1 MTSAERHNTSGRGG
15 AVAPMR
21 NWSFWEWIA
30 YATLAMAAAIE
41 AAEGGLKGAPTLA
54 AKMPTILPSEIMS
67 FVPLGLV
74 VFSTFL
80 LLIRHWLTQAKRIR
94 IPTRI
99 KLQFNYANED
109 PDKIESTKPI
119 SHSLN
124 SNLPWLIRRQGRI
137 VASLVACAVAYLLTM
152 GLPHDL
158 NLLIAYNVGVGVYL
172 VLTLALMRRASP
184 EDAAELSRRVEPNN
198 LLVLIVVNALSVAS
212 LVGVA
217 AMLNHPNGR
226 PRWVVNL
233 HMTTSLLAIILSWLL
248 AHIYFG
254 LHYMRLYYDDAMIG
268 GKLSYQ
274 KGLEFP
280 QRETADFWDFMYYS
294 FTIAMCYSTSD
305 VSVTSVKIRHV
316 TLVHAI
322 FSSLFFTVIIGFT
335 VNIILNV
342 T

>member
-1 MTSAERHNTSGRGG
+1 MTSAERHKASGL
-15 AVAPMR
+15 APMR

-54 AKMPTILPSEIMS
+54 AKLPTILPPEIMS

-80 LLIRHWLTQAKRIR
+80 LLIQHWLTQPKWMR
-94 IPTRI
+94 IPEKI
-99 KLQFNYANED
+99 KSQINYANQD
-109 PDKIESTKPI
+109 PDTIESIKPI
-119 SHSLN
+119 SHSLS

-137 VASLVACAVAYLLTM
+137 IASLVASAIAYLLTM
-152 GLPHDL
+152 GLPGEL
-158 NLLIAYNVGVGVYL
+158 NLLITYNIGVGVYL

-184 EDAAELSRRVEPNN
+184 EDAAELACHSEPNN
-198 LLVLIVVNALSVAS
+198 LLVLIVVNVLSVAS

-217 AMLNHPNGR
+217 AMLNHPSGR
-226 PRWVVNL
+226 PHWVVNL
-233 HMTTSLLAIILSWLL
+233 HMTTSLLAVILSWFL

-254 LHYMRLYYDDAMIG
+254 LHYARLYYDDTVVG
-268 GKLSYQ
+268 GKRTYQ

-305 VSVTSVKIRHV
+305 ISVTSVKIRHV

-322 FSSLFFTVIIGFT
+322 FSSLFFTVI
-335 VNIILNV
+335 
-342 T
+342 

>member
-1 MTSAERHNTSGRGG
+1 
-15 AVAPMR
+15 MR

-30 YATLAMAAAIE
+30 YATLAMATAVE
-41 AAEGGLKGAPTLA
+41 AAEGGLKGAQTLA
-54 AKMPTILPSEIMS
+54 ARMPTILPSEIMS
-67 FVPLGLV
+67 FMPLGLV
-74 VFSTFL
+74 LFSTFL
-80 LLIRHWLTQAKRIR
+80 LLIRHWQIQPRRGRILEK
-94 IPTRI
+94 I
-99 KLQFNYANED
+99 KLQFNYAEQD
-109 PDKIESTKPI
+109 PDKIESIKPI
-119 SHSLN
+119 SHCLS

-137 VASLVACAVAYLLTM
+137 VASLMACAVAYLLTM
-152 GLPHDL
+152 GLPHEL
-158 NLLIAYNVGVGVYL
+158 NLLITYNIGVGVYL

-184 EDAAELSRRVEPNN
+184 EDAAELACHSEPNN

-217 AMLNHPNGR
+217 AMLNHPSGR

-233 HMTTSLLAIILSWLL
+233 HMTTSLLAVIFSWFL

-268 GKLSYQ
+268 GKLTYQ